1 MEMKRIKPDVPI
13 ILYSGTLP
21 DELLGADVF
30 ISKGESVHTFL
41 RIVNEVVE
49 RYRSW
54 MAHQSNIL
62 AATEPRS

>member
-49 RYRSW
+49 RYRS
-54 MAHQSNIL
+54 
-62 AATEPRS
+62 